1 MSDVHDSIDHQ
12 NPRRW
17 RLHRSG
23 VIDVWVYGVLELDL
37 SGGRLILQGANG
49 SGKSRTLEFQ
59 LPLCLD
65 GDLRYMG
72 TKGHD
77 SVIMS
82 RLMLDDYPGG
92 PVRIGYCWHELQRV
106 RDGHEEFLTCGIGV
120 KASKSTRDI
129 TDSWRFITARR
140 VGFDF
145 ELVTPDRA
153 PVDLPQ
159 LKALIGEDA
168 ICEKVDE
175 FRRRVAPAVY
185 GIADTH
191 RYEDL
196 LHLQRTLRNPD
207 IGVRAATGHLEECL
221 SLALPPLDNEIIT
234 RLAGQLQDLEAIGDN
249 IKRLR
254 QADEILVGF
263 MEIYQRYARGVLK
276 KRAGALETAREELAT
291 HLLAAEKHRAKS
303 VTLDKKEQ
311 QYAEEIDDLESKKT
325 SLEKQ
330 IRDAQ
335 GTAQFQGLSQID
347 RRREAVGAHH
357 AAVGKA
363 VAAAQRSRE
372 TEERTCAAAVARL
385 GEVQR
390 AAASARE
397 IARDA
402 SEKMRAIGLDPQLVP
417 TLPAMAEPTPVEQ
430 YESVLQSD
438 SSDAVPQPLRQIMPP
453 EIDVDEAVRLA
464 QAISIQADRATE
476 SVGRQRMTID
486 RLIAEGRELDTQFKE
501 IVELKYKAD
510 EAAAAESVARG
521 KRDTARTVLSDQS
534 ALWSEAQNAWANAI
548 PATSVPLGTAPTRT
562 QPVTVADS
570 AVAEVLKV
578 KRQLQAWAKPAV
590 DTAREEIRQ
599 ATSRIEAL
607 SAERKLLADE
617 RQALVN
623 GAEIAPPEPSVP
635 RDSRS
640 GRNGSAFY
648 RLVDYQPDLSD
659 EDRAGLEGALQASG
673 LLDAWIYPNGTLDDP
688 RLAELV
694 AVTPAHTAGHVSRTD
709 GTLAAVL
716 TPNQHT
722 DTRVPPPVVE
732 RLLAAVRLD
741 SKAQADG
748 SDGLTISTT
757 GRWRNGNL
765 VGYWPKP
772 IAEYIGAPTREATR
786 GRRIAD
792 LDEGLGSVTAV
803 LRDTRDQLR
812 GSDEALRLW
821 EKHLE
826 NAPEP
831 SELFLAHAVAVSAEE
846 SHRESALEAK
856 RKITLYDEASARW
869 TARHDVIKRQA
880 ADANLPYETDEL
892 ASTAMAAVQTSE
904 ACRNL
909 MRSQD
914 AVLAALRQVPPSI
927 TDFNTARRDR
937 EAAERDAATEHRAYV
952 DNLAVL
958 NGLIDS
964 LSLEDADFE
973 ERLTRLRGSL
983 EATER
988 RIPLARA
995 DKEEAGKKLAQ
1006 VEALLSSDDQAEADK
1021 AAVVTSAGRELTAAA
1036 SAPGLWMAATGTDF
1050 PVNLGLDDLLAQA
1063 RLLPE
1068 HATDPDAVINGLRQ
1082 LDSGLPSGQQ
1092 ARLSS
1097 VDNVHIVHILEVDG
1111 WQSVAAGTI
1120 SVRQRLRKDE
1130 ETLDERYSKIFED
1143 YLLRDLSEHLRRQI
1157 DAATALCRRMNAILA
1172 EAETS
1177 QGVRVQLAWEPA
1189 PTIDADT
1196 HEALNLVRKTFAVRQ
1211 PDEDERLRR
1220 ALQERI
1226 EAERERHRGQY
1237 ADVLARAL
1245 DYRTWYGFSVK
1256 VQDNDEE
1263 GKTRNRRFKN
1273 LSAGETRFVAYIVMI
1288 AAAAAFYDALTEPG
1302 TDPLR
1307 VVLLDEAFE
1316 RLDDPT
1322 ITRLLELLA
1331 ALDMDWIITWPGGS
1345 AFSDKIERMHVYDVL
1360 RRKGSRSIALAHT
1373 TWDGRQARRQS

>member
-1 MSDVHDSIDHQ
+1 MNDAQDPIDHR

-77 SVIMS
+77 TVIMS

-92 PVRIGYCWHELQRV
+92 PVRIGYCWHELRRV
-106 RDGHEEFLTCGIGV
+106 RDDHEEFLTCGIGV
-120 KASKSTRDI
+120 KASKSTREI
-129 TDSWRFITARR
+129 TDSWRFITPRR

-145 ELVTPDRA
+145 ELVTLDRA
-153 PVDLPQ
+153 PLDLPQ
-159 LKALIGEDA
+159 LKTLIGEDA
-168 ICEKVDE
+168 ICEKADE

-185 GIADTH
+185 GIGDTH

-207 IGVRAATGHLEECL
+207 IGVKAATGHLEECL
-221 SLALPPLDNEIIT
+221 SLALPPLDNDIVM
-234 RLAGQLQDLEAIGDN
+234 RLAGQLQDLETIGDN

-254 QADEILVGF
+254 QAETCLVRF
-263 MEIYQRYARGVLK
+263 MEIYERYARGVLK
-276 KRAGALETAREELAT
+276 ERARALEAAREQVTT
-291 HLLAAEKHRAKS
+291 HLLAAENRKAQS
-303 VTLDKKEQ
+303 VVHKKKER
-311 QYAEEIDDLESKKT
+311 QYADEIDDLEVKKT
-325 SLEKQ
+325 SLERQ
-330 IRDAQ
+330 IRDAE
-335 GTAQFQGLSQID
+335 GTAQFHGLSEIE
-347 RRREAVGAHH
+347 RRREALGAHRS
-357 AAVGKA
+357 AVGKA
-363 VAAAQRSRE
+363 LAAAQRSRDA
-372 TEERTCAAAVARL
+372 EERTCAAVVARL
-385 GEVQR
+385 CEVQR
-390 AAASARE
+390 AAASAGE
-397 IARDA
+397 IALDA
-402 SEKMRAIGLDPQLVP
+402 SGRMRAIGLDPQLVP
-417 TLPAMAEPTPVEQ
+417 TPPAITEPTPTEQ

-438 SSDAVPQPLRQIMPP
+438 SSDAVPQPLRRVTPP
-453 EIDVDEAVRLA
+453 ETDVDEAIRTA
-464 QAISIQADRATE
+464 QAISTQADRAAE
-476 SVGRQRMTID
+476 AVDRQRATID
-486 RLIAEGRELDTQFKE
+486 RLMAEGRELDTQFKE
-501 IVELKYKAD
+501 IAELKYTAD
-510 EAAAAESVARG
+510 EAAAAESSARG

-534 ALWSEAQNAWANAI
+534 VTWTEAQNTWVSAV
-548 PATSVPLGTAPTRT
+548 PVTSAPLGTAPTRT
-562 QPVTVADS
+562 EPLTVNDN

-590 DTAREEIRQ
+590 DAVREEIRQ
-599 ATSRIEAL
+599 TTSRIEAL
-607 SAERKLLADE
+607 DADRTLLVDE
-617 RQALVN
+617 RQALVD
-623 GAEIAPPEPSVP
+623 GAEIAPPKSSFP

-640 GRNGSAFY
+640 GRAGSAFY

-673 LLDAWIYPNGTLDDP
+673 LLDAWVYPDGTVDDP
-688 RLAELV
+688 RLTELIAV
-694 AVTPAHTAGHVSRTD
+694 APTHTAGHASRTD
-709 GTLAAVL
+709 GTLAAAL
-716 TPNQHT
+716 TPTQHT
-722 DTRVPPPVVE
+722 DTGVPPPVVE
-732 RLLAAVRLD
+732 RLLATVRLD
-741 SKAQADG
+741 NETQADG
-748 SDGLTISTT
+748 RGGLTVSTA
-757 GRWRNGNL
+757 GRWKNGNL
-765 VGYWPKP
+765 TGFWPKSVP
-772 IAEYIGAPTREATR
+772 EYVGALAREATR
-786 GRRIAD
+786 ARRIAD
-792 LDEGLGSVTAV
+792 LDENLESVIAV
-803 LRDTRDQLR
+803 LRDTRGWLR
-812 GSDEALRLW
+812 GSAEALRLW

-831 SELFLAHAVAVSAEE
+831 TELFLAHAVAVSAET

-856 RKITLYDEASARW
+856 QKTALYNEAFARW

-880 ADANLPYETDEL
+880 AEANLPYETDEL
-892 ASTAMAAVQTSE
+892 ANSAMAAVQASE
-904 ACRNL
+904 ACHSL
-909 MRSQD
+909 KRSED

-927 TDFNTARRDR
+927 TDFNTERRDR
-937 EAAERDAATEHRAYV
+937 DAAERDAAAEHRVYV
-952 DNLAVL
+952 ENLEVL

-964 LSLEDADFE
+964 LSFEDADFE
-973 ERLTRLRGSL
+973 ERLTRLRGNL
-983 EATER
+983 EATNR
-988 RIPLARA
+988 RIPLARV
-995 DKEEAGKKLAQ
+995 DKEQAGKKFAQ
-1006 VEALLSSDDQAEADK
+1006 LEALLDGDDQTKANK
-1021 AAVVTSAGRELTAAA
+1021 AAAVTSAERELTAAA
-1036 SAPGLWMAATGTDF
+1036 GAPGVWMAATGTEA
-1050 PVNLGLDDLLAQA
+1050 PANLNLDDLMSQTQ
-1063 RLLPE
+1063 LLPD
-1068 HATDPDAVINGLRQ
+1068 HAMDQDSVLNGLRQ

-1092 ARLSS
+1092 ARHSS
-1097 VDNVHIVHILEVDG
+1097 VDNVHAVHILEVDG
-1111 WQSVAAGTI
+1111 WQPVAAATN
-1120 SVRQRLRKDE
+1120 SVRERLREDE
-1130 ETLDERYSKIFED
+1130 EALDERYSKIFEEH
-1143 YLLRDLSEHLRRQI
+1143 LLRDLSEHLRRQI

-1226 EAERERHRGQY
+1226 EADRERHRGHY

-1256 VQDNDEE
+1256 VQDNDTE

-1373 TWDGRQARRQS
+1373 TWDGHQARRQS